1 MMATCLS
8 CVPAEADPETRIQ
21 VQVIYSGVDFRKHQ
35 EGVGK

>member
-8 CVPAEADPETRIQ
+8 WVPAEADPETRIQ
-21 VQVIYSGVDFRKHQ
+21 VQVIYSVVDFRKHQ